1 MTKMTLEEI
10 HAEQKRL
17 QEMEKELL
25 AKKRDEDFET
35 VKKLIKL
42 HGFTKTQLRSV
53 LPVLR
58 KSKPKKPEQ

>member
-25 AKKRDEDFET
+25 AKTRQEDFET

-42 HGFTKTQLRSV
+42 HKFSKTELRGV

-58 KSKPKKPEQ
+58 KSKPKKS